1 MRLWPDCVAASL
13 MAVAGLSGQGILW
26 QVTGSRDVLRVGLIS
41 AVLGDV
47 DRDGCEDFAHLV
59 KFFDPPTRSSDF
71 HIWVLSGRD
80 GSRLRFDWTLAP
92 PAAQATSFA
101 PAGDVDGDGMGDYV
115 YGWMDA
121 VGIVAGFDVRSG
133 ADGHAIFVV
142 RRPWSTY
149 MGRSVTGNVDLNG
162 DGRPDILATAPGEN
176 SNGIWGAIYAYAHD
190 GTLLYRLAP
199 TAQLSFGARSNSRI
213 LAPVGDVD
221 GDGAGDFVAGGNVP
235 AIASGAAI
243 LMSGRTGSVLQVGL
257 DERFRDNIGSV
268 VTGCGDIDGDGVP
281 DFAASGTGPWLRA
294 FSGRTGAPIH
304 SWRGDLNCF
313 GGQYSLE
320 GGADL
325 DRDGVPDVLA
335 AGSICGSMHGL
346 SGRDGTRIF
355 DLLNMGYNTGW
366 AITVRDVRTP
376 YPRLILSQPEYGATG
391 GIFRVEGRILAYDA
405 APPGAV
411 PYGAACR
418 GQLPREPMLGVSS
431 EEKWT
436 KVTVHGAAPGT
447 PVMLLVGL
455 SRTAWQG
462 FALPLALDALGLP
475 GCALHTS
482 VEVAIPASTGAAG
495 QGSGYAV
502 VRLPVNL
509 ALTGLTTMYAQW
521 WCLGP
526 GGQGLGALSDAAS
539 LKIR

>member
-1 MRLWPDCVAASL
+1 MASL
-13 MAVAGLSGQGILW
+13 LTGATLCSQGLLW
-26 QVTGSRDVLRVGLIS
+26 QVTGSRDVSRVGLVS

-47 DRDGCEDFAHLV
+47 DRDGCEDFAHIV
-59 KFFDPPTRSSDF
+59 RFFDPPTRSSDF
-71 HIWVLSGRD
+71 HVWVMSGRD
-80 GSRLRFDWTLAP
+80 GSRIRFDWTLAP
-92 PAAQATSFA
+92 AAAQATSLA

-121 VGIVAGFDVRSG
+121 VGVVAGIDVRSG
-133 ADGHAIFVV
+133 ADGRALFVV
-142 RRPWSTY
+142 RRPWHTLF
-149 MGRSVTGNVDLNG
+149 GRSVTGNVDLNG

-176 SNGIWGAIYAYAHD
+176 NNGVWGAIYAYAHD
-190 GTLLYRLAP
+190 GTLLYRLTP
-199 TAQLSFGARSNSRI
+199 TAQLAFGSRSNTRI

-235 AIASGAAI
+235 AMASGAAI
-243 LMSGRTGSVLQVGL
+243 LMSGRRGNVLQVGL
-257 DERFRDNIGSV
+257 DERLHDNLGSV

-335 AGSICGSMHGL
+335 AGSICGSMHAL

-355 DLLNMGYNTGW
+355 DLLNMGNDTGW
-366 AITVRDVRTP
+366 AITVRDRNTP
-376 YPRLILSQPEYGATG
+376 YPRVILSQPQYGFVG
-391 GIFRVEGRILAYDA
+391 GILQMEGRILAYDA
-405 APPGAV
+405 APPGAA

-418 GQLPREPMLGVSS
+418 GRLARAPLLGVSS
-431 EEKWT
+431 DEKWT
-436 KVTVHGAAPGT
+436 KVTLHGAAAGT
-447 PVMLLVGL
+447 PVMLLLGL

-462 FALPLALDALGLP
+462 LTLPLALDALGLP
-475 GCALHTS
+475 GCVLYTS

-502 VRLPVNL
+502 VRLPANL
-509 ALTGLTTMYAQW
+509 AATGPTTLYAQW
-521 WCLGP
+521 WCLGS
-526 GGQGLGALSDAAS
+526 GGQGPGALSDAAS